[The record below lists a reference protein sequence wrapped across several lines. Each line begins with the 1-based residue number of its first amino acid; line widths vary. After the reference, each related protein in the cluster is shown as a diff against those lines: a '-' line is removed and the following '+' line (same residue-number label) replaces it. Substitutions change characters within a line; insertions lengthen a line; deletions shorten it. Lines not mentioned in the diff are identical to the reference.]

1 MTFNE
6 HNFGQGDNSY
16 TAAGELAG
24 ITSLV
29 DTFYSNMDKFSE
41 AEKIRAMHPQDLT
54 ESRKKLTYFLSG
66 WLGGPKLYLENYGS
80 INIPGFHKYLTI
92 GDDER
97 DAWLLCM
104 KAAINSQDY
113 DLSFKNYLYSQLKI
127 PAERVQKINS
137 GNT

>member
-1 MTFNE
+1 
-6 HNFGQGDNSY
+6 
-16 TAAGELAG
+16 
-24 ITSLV
+24 
-29 DTFYSNMDKFSE
+29 MDKFSE

-127 PAERVQKINS
+127 PAEKVQKINS

>member
-1 MTFNE
+1 MKFNE
-6 HNFGQGDNSY
+6 YKYGQGDNSY

-24 ITSLV
+24 ITNLV
-29 DTFYSNMDKFSE
+29 DAFYSNMEMFSG

-80 INIPGFHKYLTI
+80 INIPDFHKHLTI
-92 GDDER
+92 GKEER

-104 KAAINSQDY
+104 SSAINSQDY
-113 DLSFKNYLYSQLKI
+113 DLSFKDYLYSQLKI
-127 PAERVQKINS
+127 PAERVQKISS
-137 GNT
+137 GNI